1 MLIEKIS
8 LKTAGTLV
16 LIILFAQL
24 AYPQET
30 TDSLPVRIMFYNV
43 ENLFDTVDDSLKED
57 DEFLPGGMRR
67 WNKTRYARKINSVYK
82 TIIAAGEWNPPAIV
96 GFCEIENR
104 KVLEDLIYGTP
115 LANFGYRIVHV
126 ESPDPRGID
135 VCLIYRKDLV
145 RVIDYKSWL
154 PRNVKRDEFHSRSVL
169 YVKCAFLGDTVHI
182 ILNHWPSRRG
192 GVLAGEP
199 LREEMALM
207 LKEAVDSLS
216 DASTGEL
223 KAVILGDFN
232 CIPDEPVIKSLLEPV
247 AFGVVRLINLADSQ
261 INGASGT
268 YRYMG
273 TWEMLDQVIV
283 TRALLE
289 NENGLYTDKSDF
301 RIFKPEF
308 LLRNDPKYPGMTTWS
323 TYRGYKYQGGFSD
336 HLPVLLDL
344 RFR

>member
-8 LKTAGTLV
+8 LRTAGTLV
-16 LIILFAQL
+16 LMFLFTEL

-30 TDSLPVRIMFYNV
+30 VDSLPVRIMFYNV

-57 DEFLPGGMRR
+57 NEFLPGGMMR
-67 WNKTRYARKINSVYK
+67 WNKTRYTRKINSVYK
-82 TIIAAGEWNPPAIV
+82 TIIAAGEWSPPAIV
-96 GFCEIENR
+96 GLCEIENR
-104 KVLEDLIYGTP
+104 KVLEDLIYGTT
-115 LANFGYRIVHV
+115 LSNFGYGIIHA

-135 VCLIYRKDLV
+135 VCMIFRNDLV

-169 YVKCAFLGDTVHI
+169 YAKCAILGDTIHL

-199 LREEMALM
+199 LREEIAFM
-207 LKEAVDSLS
+207 LRAAVDSLS
-216 DASTGEL
+216 NASRGEL
-223 KAVILGDFN
+223 KAIILGDFN
-232 CIPDEPVIKSLLEPV
+232 CSPDDPVIKSLLEPGTAGQV
-247 AFGVVRLINLADSQ
+247 QLINLADKK
-261 INGASGT
+261 IIGVSGT

-283 TRALLE
+283 SRSLLE
-289 NENGLYTDKSDF
+289 RGKGLCTDKNDF

-308 LLRNDPKYPGMTTWS
+308 LLRNDPKYPGLATWS

-344 RFR
+344 GIR